1 MFTNF
6 FSRLMRSIALVVVL
20 FAVSSSLC
28 RAGDSTKTA
37 IVYAFDQTK
46 LSDGLEKGD
55 STIINSPTDSIA
67 YDQEAQI
74 NESDLR
80 QYCKYP
86 EYALRAQIEGIVKL
100 RLLIDRS
107 GSCVKGYV
115 VSSESD
121 MLDEAAIYAV
131 RHSRF
136 RPAIKDNKK
145 IASWVELPIAFFF
158 KRN

>member
-37 IVYAFDQTK
+37 IVYAF
-46 LSDGLEKGD
+46 
-55 STIINSPTDSIA
+55 
-67 YDQEAQI
+67 DQEAQI